1 MTVSDLPALNA
12 TLNATCFVLLL
23 TGYVLIRRG
32 RVAQHRAVMIAA
44 FCTSVVFLTSYL
56 IYHAQVGSKPFL
68 GQGPIRIVYFTI
80 LLTHTVLAATIVPMI
95 LMTLSRGLKRQDA
108 RHRALARWT
117 LPLWMYVSV
126 TGVIVYFMLYRF

>member
-1 MTVSDLPALNA
+1 MTVSDLPTLNA

-56 IYHAQVGSKPFL
+56 V
-68 GQGPIRIVYFTI
+68 
-80 LLTHTVLAATIVPMI
+80 
-95 LMTLSRGLKRQDA
+95 
-108 RHRALARWT
+108 
-117 LPLWMYVSV
+117 
-126 TGVIVYFMLYRF
+126 